1 MPIWRRKVLGL
12 GLALGAAA
20 GSTAKAA
27 PAATSYPV
35 MQAQDA
41 WLDGGGRRHRMV
53 FDSVSG
59 NGAGDAL
66 AFARNFYT
74 VNGKAY
80 GIAEKEISVVII
92 FRHLSTPFGFTDTVW
107 ARYGAILVDRTKLND
122 PRTSAPPLVN
132 LFSIELKDGTPNRG
146 TTLGALVQ
154 LGARFAVCG
163 SATHAIAE
171 TIAKKIDGDAD
182 AIFQELTANL
192 VPGAVMVPAGIVAL
206 KRAQEH
212 GYTLS
217 SCG

>member
-1 MPIWRRKVLGL
+1 MPIWRRKLLGL

-20 GSTAKAA
+20 SSRVTAAS
-27 PAATSYPV
+27 AATSYPV
-35 MQAQDA
+35 TEPQDT

-53 FDSVSG
+53 FDSISG

-80 GIAEKEISVVII
+80 GIGEKEISVVII
-92 FRHLSTPFGFTDTVW
+92 FRHLSTPFGFADAVW
-107 ARYGAILVDRTKLND
+107 AKYGAILVDRTKLND
-122 PRTSAPPLVN
+122 PRTNAPPLVN
-132 LFSIELKDGTPNRG
+132 LFSIELKDGMPNRG
-146 TTLGALVQ
+146 ATLGGLAQ
-154 LGARFAVCG
+154 LGARFAICG

-171 TIAKKIDGDAD
+171 TIAKKTGGEAE
-182 AIFQELTANL
+182 AIFQELAANL

-206 KRAQEH
+206 NRAQEH

-217 SCG
+217 CCG